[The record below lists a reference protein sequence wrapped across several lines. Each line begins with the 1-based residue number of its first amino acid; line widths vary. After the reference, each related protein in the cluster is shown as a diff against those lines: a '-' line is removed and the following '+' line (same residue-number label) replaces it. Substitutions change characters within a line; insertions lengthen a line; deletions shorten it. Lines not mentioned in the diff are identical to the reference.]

1 MQRNGAHGVIHTERS
16 VGEIL
21 RDIASHTEQ
30 FVRAEIQ
37 LGIAELREEVSG
49 VVRRGMFIVAGVL
62 LGMLALGLLLMA
74 AVFALA
80 LVVQLWLAALI
91 VGFVVALVAAGLLKK
106 GSQPS
111 STEVKPV
118 PEAAAEKRDR
128 SWAIARAN

>member
-1 MQRNGAHGVIHTERS
+1 MHRNGAHEVIHSHRP

-21 RDIASHTEQ
+21 RDIANHTEQ

-37 LGIAELREEVSG
+37 LGIAEVREEVSG
-49 VVRRGMFIVAGVL
+49 VARRGVFMVAGVL
-62 LGMLALGLLLMA
+62 LAMLALGMLMMA

-91 VGFVVALVAAGLLKK
+91 VGLVVALVATGLLMK
-106 GSQPS
+106 GSRPT

-118 PEAAAEKRDR
+118 PEAAAEERDR